1 MINGKIS
8 EINKAYEALKQNM
21 ESLIHNSSQGSS
33 PGVENGEVLN
43 ALIAGHQNMKEE
55 NEFFKSMLD

>member
-1 MINGKIS
+1 
-8 EINKAYEALKQNM
+8 M

-33 PGVENGEVLN
+33 AGVENGEVLN